1 VRCLHSSNVQP
12 SPVSSSTS
20 SGCVRPRGSGREA
33 GKCSK
38 MNDCWGR
45 AARRSS
51 GEGQRVRQEPRPA
64 EKSCETHIDVQVIR
78 VGRLTGHGGAEHVLL
93 AVVAHACCGVRVV
106 LEEVVRAQDAR

>member
-1 VRCLHSSNVQP
+1 
-12 SPVSSSTS
+12 
-20 SGCVRPRGSGREA
+20 
-33 GKCSK
+33 